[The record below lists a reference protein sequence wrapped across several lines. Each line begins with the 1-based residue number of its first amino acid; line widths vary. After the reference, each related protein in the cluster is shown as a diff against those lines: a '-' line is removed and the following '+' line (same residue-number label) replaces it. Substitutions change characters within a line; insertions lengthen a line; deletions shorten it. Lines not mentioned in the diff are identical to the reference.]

1 MIESLILIEGQN
13 LSEETLRS
21 VSLMNAKQL
30 VVGRTPRS
38 GVILHVAA
46 NSPADLGTAL
56 LEFAQ
61 LPGVT
66 KVLTLALQ
74 TSSTRGKK
82 FSAAAF

>member
-13 LSEETLRS
+13 VSEETLRS

-30 VVGRTPRS
+30 VVGKTPGS

-61 LPGVT
+61 VPGVK

-74 TSSTRGKK
+74 NP
-82 FSAAAF
+82 